1 MLARSRLGQRKTAV
15 DARQAGFVGFSGVA
29 MGADG
34 IFDDSR
40 QLLPKGLFA
49 GSNVKKIEGQ
59 TVVHRREKMSLPK
72 FDLALPQRAADRRG
86 QTAII
91 PCRDREHCRGAIA
104 DDCRFWPNC
113 AATSREAYQ
122 M

>member
-1 MLARSRLGQRKTAV
+1 MDIPFQISEHFVGQRVDEAASIARGLKAQAMLARSRFGQRKTAD

-40 QLLPKGLFA
+40 QLLPKGLLT
-49 GSNVKKIEGQ
+49 GSNVKKIQGQ

-72 FDLALPQRAADRRG
+72 FDLALPQ
-86 QTAII
+86 
-91 PCRDREHCRGAIA
+91 
-104 DDCRFWPNC
+104 
-113 AATSREAYQ
+113 
-122 M
+122 